1 MLPDA
6 AYAVWL
12 DGGYRVTSI
21 FFREEVWWRRRPSCY
36 LTAVLG
42 NSYLIRMR
50 RRPSLSRLAR
60 RGRLSSG
67 TERFLI
73 WHGACASIR
82 KPRHEDKSELAA
94 TPPPPTTRSDGKQRL
109 QMRNK
114 ITLSRI
120 LPLDHNRSHGTASAT
135 IASRPKA
142 IAQRK
147 WLRAI
152 TPCIPYEATTAPR
165 RASPPSCRPI

>member
-1 MLPDA
+1 MASQAFLLHHRSAREFVSDPREAKTFSLDWLA
-6 AYAVWL
+6 EAVC
-12 DGGYRVTSI
+12 
-21 FFREEVWWRRRPSCY
+21 P
-36 LTAVLG
+36 A
-42 NSYLIRMR
+42 
-50 RRPSLSRLAR
+50 
-60 RGRLSSG
+60 G

-82 KPRHEDKSELAA
+82 KPRHKDKSELAA
-94 TPPPPTTRSDGKQRL
+94 TPPPPTTRADGKQRL
-109 QMRNK
+109 QIRNK
-114 ITLSRI
+114 ITLPRI
-120 LPLDHNRSHGTASAT
+120 LPLDHNRSHGTACAT